1 MNIWYLYNT
10 SLINNWD
17 FFLSSQN
24 SLLQG
29 GFNFSNTYLQP
40 PLFKFFF
47 HSQYPIETTF
57 NKTTD
62 VLDVAK
68 FNEFL
73 FLVSNL
79 LCICHWL
86 LLLSILKPF
95 VSKAEILNRVKF
107 NYFETFGAVLEY
119 DAVFFFFSFSLTLLL
134 CSPASLNLK
143 FPNWKKTFRKSE
155 KNIHIFLF
163 DSSTVNNLPNL
174 ICLSKSVSLYKE
186 RSISIYILTYIQAKH
201 FSVLY
206 LTIEIIWS
214 CIFRSMIDFKLILVW
229 NVK

>member
-1 MNIWYLYNT
+1 MNIWYVYNT

-29 GFNFSNTYLQP
+29 CFNFSNTYLQP
-40 PLFKFFF
+40 PLLKFFF

-86 LLLSILKPF
+86 LLLFYFFKFKFIYFNWRLITLQYCMGFAIHQHESATGVHVFSILNPPPT
-95 VSKAEILNRVKF
+95 LN
-107 NYFETFGAVLEY
+107 NWDYPYFIKY
-119 DAVFFFFSFSLTLLL
+119 
-134 CSPASLNLK
+134 LNTKYFKIYLFIHRYK
-143 FPNWKKTFRKSE
+143 YI
-155 KNIHIFLF
+155 NIVIFLNKVIKF
-163 DSSTVNNLPNL
+163 TGNNKLPYPTLFPSHDSGMLVSCSFFNNDG
-174 ICLSKSVSLYKE
+174 K
-186 RSISIYILTYIQAKH
+186 
-201 FSVLY
+201 
-206 LTIEIIWS
+206 
-214 CIFRSMIDFKLILVW
+214 
-229 NVK
+229 

>member
-1 MNIWYLYNT
+1 MPISS
-10 SLINNWD
+10 SLKKEKLP
-17 FFLSSQN
+17 LSSQN
-24 SLLQG
+24 SLLQSC
-29 GFNFSNTYLQP
+29 FNFSNTYLQP
-40 PLFKFFF
+40 SLFKFCF
-47 HSQYPIETTF
+47 HSQYPMETTF

-119 DAVFFFFSFSLTLLL
+119 DAVFFFFSFNLTLLL

-163 DSSTVNNLPNL
+163 DSSTVNILPNL

-186 RSISIYILTYIQAKH
+186 RSISIYILIYIQAKH